1 MTRFLLMPGFYG
13 SSRRSRQS
21 VAGETSGP
29 DRCIETGIGGVRVFT
44 TSVRYRAAS
53 NFSLLRN
60 SQRAFR
66 RAFLWD
72 GRRSFHARATA
83 RTAPCHDVAEFVAG
97 ATNMRVHLA
106 VVGTALSLLAVWA
119 VCTALLLH

>member
-53 NFSLLRN
+53 NFSLLGN

-66 RAFLWD
+66 RAFY
-72 GRRSFHARATA
+72 GRDAARFTLG
-83 RTAPCHDVAEFVAG
+83 PQ
-97 ATNMRVHLA
+97 LA
-106 VVGTALSLLAVWA
+106 
-119 VCTALLLH
+119 LHHVTTSQHSWREQPTCAFI